1 MLGLARGK
9 TVVVATARADWP
21 RLAACNLLVPL
32 RAAKVSDALVVATVS
47 RVGEPREVA
56 PPPACSAAVP
66 AAPGRAAPRVPL
78 RPPDAPA
85 A

>member
-1 MLGLARGK
+1 VQVLGLARGK

-32 RAAKVSDALVVATVS
+32 RAAKVSNALVAATVS

-56 PPPACSAAVP
+56 PPP
-66 AAPGRAAPRVPL
+66 RAAPHFPA
-78 RPPDAPA
+78 RPAFVDLYRNKIQP
-85 A
+85 